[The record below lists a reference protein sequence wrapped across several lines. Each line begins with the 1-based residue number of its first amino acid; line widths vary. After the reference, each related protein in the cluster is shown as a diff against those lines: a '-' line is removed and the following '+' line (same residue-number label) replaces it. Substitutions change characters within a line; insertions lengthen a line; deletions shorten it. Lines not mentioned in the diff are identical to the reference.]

1 MLNINFNHSEDN
13 ISSAIRLSE
22 NDINYIKKVLIFTI
36 LSPRILSEMLF
47 DNDDEIPNN
56 MKTTTGAI
64 EQGLTLLKNDN
75 MIFYYLFNFY
85 EFNKK
90 ITEKYA
96 VYKYEDKVM
105 DMFEGEGI
113 EKTIKQ
119 LILQLEVQSSKQ
131 LFKIIE
137 DSKGDFDKFSNMF
150 DKLTINTEM

>member
-22 NDINYIKKVLIFTI
+22 NDIDYIKKVLIFTI
-36 LSPRILSEMLF
+36 LSPKILSEMLF

-96 VYKYEDKVM
+96 VYKYKDKAM

-119 LILQLEVQSSKQ
+119 LILQLEIESSKQ

-150 DKLTINTEM
+150 DKLTINR

>member
-22 NDINYIKKVLIFTI
+22 NDIDYIKKVLIFSI
-36 LSPRILSEMLF
+36 LSPKILSEMLF

-90 ITEKYA
+90 ISEKYA
-96 VYKYEDKVM
+96 IYKYEDKAM

-119 LILQLEVQSSKQ
+119 LILQLEIESSKR

>member
-13 ISSAIRLSE
+13 ISSAIGLSK
-22 NDINYIKKVLIFTI
+22 NDIDYIKKVLIFTI
-36 LSPRILSEMLF
+36 LSPKILSEMLF

-64 EQGLTLLKNDN
+64 EQGFTLLKNDN
-75 MIFYYLFNFY
+75 MIFYYLFNFD
-85 EFNKK
+85 EFKKK
-90 ITEKYA
+90 IYEKYA
-96 VYKYEDKVM
+96 IYKYENEAM
-105 DMFEGEGI
+105 NMFEGEGI

-119 LILQLEVQSSKQ
+119 LMLQLEIQSSKQ

>member
-22 NDINYIKKVLIFTI
+22 NDIDYIKKVLIFSI
-36 LSPRILSEMLF
+36 LSPKILSEMLF

-90 ITEKYA
+90 ISEKYA
-96 VYKYEDKVM
+96 IYKYEDKAM

-119 LILQLEVQSSKQ
+119 LILQLEIESSKR

-150 DKLTINTEM
+150 DKLTINR

>member
-13 ISSAIRLSE
+13 ISSAIGLSE
-22 NDINYIKKVLIFTI
+22 NDIDYIKKLIIFTI
-36 LSPRILSEMLF
+36 LSPKILSEMLF

-56 MKTTTGAI
+56 MKTITGAI

-90 ITEKYA
+90 ISEKYA
-96 VYKYEDKVM
+96 IYKYEDKAM

-119 LILQLEVQSSKQ
+119 LILQLEIESSKR

>member
-1 MLNINFNHSEDN
+1 
-13 ISSAIRLSE
+13 
-22 NDINYIKKVLIFTI
+22 
-36 LSPRILSEMLF
+36 MLF

-90 ITEKYA
+90 ISEKYA
-96 VYKYEDKVM
+96 IYKYEDKAM

-119 LILQLEVQSSKQ
+119 LILQLEIESSKR